1 MNDRS
6 KWQVVLYNEINK
18 KEFCSCCIFNQC
30 LIIQCQI
37 SSGASRWK
45 HNSYRSWTLYG
56 TCYFLMYRLVIVSH
70 NINSTLMITR
80 NVLLAWN
87 AIEYVFFLVCWSNR
101 ELSCPR
107 FLILIFIWL
116 LFQLGFE
123 GRCLWSS
130 VLELWDDSVEEKTK
144 WHASTIFGLGA
155 RA

>member
-1 MNDRS
+1 MIDRS

-30 LIIQCQI
+30 LIIQCQT

-70 NINSTLMITR
+70 NINSALMITR

-87 AIEYVFFLVCWSNR
+87 AIECVFFWFAGPIENSAAHDSWYLYLYDFFFNLDLKAAACDL
-101 ELSCPR
+101 LS
-107 FLILIFIWL
+107 
-116 LFQLGFE
+116 
-123 GRCLWSS
+123 
-130 VLELWDDSVEEKTK
+130 
-144 WHASTIFGLGA
+144 
-155 RA
+155 